1 MRASQTSCGTTILLT
16 ILWRLCGSAFGQ
28 DSVPPGT
35 TGSPLVIPEPVPI
48 VIPGSAD
55 QQKPLP
61 AATENLS
68 TQNSTAVPGS
78 PQSSAV
84 VQLPATGAQ
93 EDEVLL
99 SGPVHEAF
107 AEQYNQDPVPGI
119 IVPRQPPEPIE
130 ELPPDVRP
138 DGRQVE
144 WISGYWAWDDDADD
158 FFWVSGIWREIP
170 QGFRWLPGYWNQ
182 VDGGFQWV
190 SGTWVT
196 ETTSEVQYIETAPPE
211 TLELGPVG
219 SAPTAEHFWIPGCWT
234 WRETRYAWRPGYWSP
249 GYSNW
254 IWVPARYLWTPR
266 GYVFC
271 SGYWDYPMA
280 RRGVLFAPNRFRR
293 HAGWNRGF
301 RFTPEVVIATNL
313 IQWNFWVRPNYRH
326 YYFGDYYGD
335 RWANRGLIPWHQ
347 YTRQRRHFDPLYCHY
362 NQRSVAVNVNFYDQ
376 LNTHFTFLQSHSDR
390 RPVRSIEHSRAGQ
403 MFEQWERQPGFR
415 EQFRTDRVR
424 MDDDRPML
432 LGRTLQQQVRD
443 SDDVRFVRMD
453 EGVRGRYREEA
464 EQTRLLTDVR
474 RNVEGLARLERNS
487 GVRLPDRGLSLSED
501 RGRPGRD
508 ETRADRRTDSE
519 VSPDLEETGRRYLRD
534 LADRKTDSTDR
545 KSDEAGRIIEDAGKP
560 ARQAVENLRLPPVA
574 RRKNDDLPARNVE
587 SSIGEKFEAPKSP
600 AAAVEA
606 PKNIRDALSELR
618 ERSARVRNESR
629 PVTEFPEG
637 GREMIPSPD
646 SNGKQENRLHRDQGR
661 EQRDRGESAER
672 SGAAESPK
680 RLMPQTETQEPR
692 VIRSPRALRDSRG
705 DMPQAGQES
714 SATPAQPE
722 LRGRAARELQRNAGP
737 VENRRNEPSAPSIN
751 LRDTLR
757 NLERTRPEPR
767 ETRELRP
774 DRESRRAE
782 PSPSAE
788 SPRIQAQDTLRR
800 SEPERERRTE
810 RPAREPRRK
819 EKD

>member
-1 MRASQTSCGTTILLT
+1 M

-55 QQKPLP
+55 QQTPLP

-68 TQNSTAVPGS
+68 TQNSMAVPGS

-158 FFWVSGIWREIP
+158 FFWVSGIWREVP

-347 YTRQRRHFDPLYCHY
+347 YTRQRRHFDPLFCHY

-376 LNTHFTFLQSHSDR
+376 LSTHFTLLQSHADR

-403 MFEQWERQPGFR
+403 LFEQWERQPGFR
-415 EQFRTDRVR
+415 DQFRTERLR
-424 MDDDRPML
+424 IDDDQPML
-432 LGRTLQQQVRD
+432 LGRTLQQIRD
-443 SDDVRFVRMD
+443 SDDVQFVRMD
-453 EGVRGRYREEA
+453 EDVRGRYREEA
-464 EQTRLLTDVR
+464 EQTRKLMDVR
-474 RNVEGLARLERNS
+474 RNIEGLARLERNS
-487 GVRLPDRGLSLSED
+487 GIQLPDRKNRELND
-501 RGRPGRD
+501 PQINDVAGRD
-508 ETRADRRTDSE
+508 NEQGNRRNRNEAT
-519 VSPDLEETGRRYLRD
+519 PDFEEAGRQYLKG
-534 LADRKTDSTDR
+534 LADRKNDLTEG
-545 KSDEAGRIIEDAGKP
+545 KQEDAERSGRREP
-560 ARQAVENLRLPPVA
+560 ENLRLPPVA
-574 RRKNDDLPARNVE
+574 RRK
-587 SSIGEKFEAPKSP
+587 IEAPQSQNADADMDGRTELPNTP
-600 AAAVEA
+600 AAGVEV
-606 PKNIRDALSELR
+606 PGNVKDALSELR
-618 ERSARVRNESR
+618 ERNVR
-629 PVTEFPEG
+629 
-637 GREMIPSPD
+637 
-646 SNGKQENRLHRDQGR
+646 
-661 EQRDRGESAER
+661 
-672 SGAAESPK
+672 
-680 RLMPQTETQEPR
+680 
-692 VIRSPRALRDSRG
+692 
-705 DMPQAGQES
+705 
-714 SATPAQPE
+714 
-722 LRGRAARELQRNAGP
+722 
-737 VENRRNEPSAPSIN
+737 RRNEQSEANGSSGERRPVIPSLDSGSVLKPESRLRRDQSREERNRVESNERSKPASPPIGQKPQEVEPRPLRNQRETRDKKDNTPQPNLEPKANLAPTEN
-751 LRDTLR
+751 RGRDVRELLRAMSPAETRRIERSTPPALNPGDALR
-757 NLERTRPEPR
+757 NLERSRPES
-767 ETRELRP
+767 
-774 DRESRRAE
+774 RESRESRENREMRRAE
-782 PSPSAE
+782 PSPRREAPE
-788 SPRIQAQDTLRR
+788 IQTPDPPKR
-800 SEPERERRTE
+800 SEPERRSE
-810 RPAREPRRK
+810 RPVREPRQRR
-819 EKD
+819 ERD